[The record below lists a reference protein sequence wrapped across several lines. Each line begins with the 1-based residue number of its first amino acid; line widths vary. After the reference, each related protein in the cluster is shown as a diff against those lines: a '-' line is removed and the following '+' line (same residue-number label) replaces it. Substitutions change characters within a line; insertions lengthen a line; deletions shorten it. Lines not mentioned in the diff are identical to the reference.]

1 MIEVGN
7 IIADIILYR
16 DKTVDGF
23 NEYLNDAAIN
33 ALDLCKKY
41 PIYSEGVIV

>member
-1 MIEVGN
+1 MVEVGN
-7 IIADIILYR
+7 IIADIIFYR

-33 ALDLCKKY
+33 GLELCKKY
-41 PIYSEGVIV
+41 PIYEDK